1 MGGWGGA
8 PHLSDISAALVPPP
22 EPGMVAG
29 KSGQGRG
36 GGGPVGGG
44 LGLYPS
50 TWFPPWP
57 PLSWTWDC
65 PPKGPSVGP
74 GPWSEFSAHPP
85 LSSPALTLS
94 SQVLSGVP
102 PLEPGPRR
110 APPHHHLSLFP
121 PHSSPPPY
129 PTLPGGP
136 SLCPRPTTSVHQY
149 QCLLLDKPHERP
161 CRLGAGLG
169 TPQEGLDFSENSSS
183 APDFLG
189 AGWGVVTGCVRNL
202 GCLSHPGIGVRS

>member
-29 KSGQGRG
+29 KSGRGRG

-121 PHSSPPPY
+121 PHSSPPHY
-129 PTLPGGP
+129 PTLPGVP
-136 SLCPRPTTSVHQY
+136 SLSALAPPPLCTSISV
-149 QCLLLDKPHERP
+149 CCSINPMRDP
-161 CRLGAGLG
+161 
-169 TPQEGLDFSENSSS
+169 
-183 APDFLG
+183 
-189 AGWGVVTGCVRNL
+189 AGWGQGWAPLRRGWTFPKTLPQLLISWVL
-202 GCLSHPGIGVRS
+202 GGGLSQAASGTLGASLTLE